1 MGCSVVLKLAQFG
14 ILLVGTQRTVECFSP
29 RVGFSRRTARLIS
42 VNGRQQDDVITLR
55 VETAVEQGFINRER
69 RSKTHFLI

>member
-42 VNGRQQDDVITLR
+42 VNGRQQDDVITLW
-55 VETAVEQGFINRER
+55 VVTAVDAAFIKTEQPNKNHSAF
-69 RSKTHFLI
+69 